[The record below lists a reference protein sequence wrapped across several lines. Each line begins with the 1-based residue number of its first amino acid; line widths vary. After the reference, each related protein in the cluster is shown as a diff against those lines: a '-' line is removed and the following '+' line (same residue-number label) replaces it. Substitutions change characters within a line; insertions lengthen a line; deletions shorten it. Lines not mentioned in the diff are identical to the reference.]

1 LRHYL
6 LPYRLVAFF
15 SKAAVN
21 KNPVGACWWIGSEQ
35 SAQKRIHQA
44 CSRAA
49 CRTYGGALAS
59 LTHHR
64 SACATSG
71 SSDSSAAGRAN
82 GRVFRQ
88 ALSPFASGF
97 RVLNA
102 LIDVS
107 FSDARSNPHQV
118 FIRIK

>member
-1 LRHYL
+1 
-6 LPYRLVAFF
+6 
-15 SKAAVN
+15 
-21 KNPVGACWWIGSEQ
+21 
-35 SAQKRIHQA
+35 
-44 CSRAA
+44 
-49 CRTYGGALAS
+49 LAS

-71 SSDSSAAGRAN
+71 SSDSSAASGAN
-82 GRVFRQ
+82 SRVFRKV
-88 ALSPFASGF
+88 LSPVASGF

-107 FSDARSNPHQV
+107 FSDARSDPHQV